1 MDYQDRIRVR
11 LSLVG
16 RCIWILWR
24 ILDRVGMRIR
34 KISIK
39 FILMS
44 DLFYANNVEKQMNR
58 PKTDTF
64 ATTARKKYIN
74 YPLNHAKSKIS
85 L

>member
-1 MDYQDRIRVR
+1 MN
-11 LSLVG
+11 
-16 RCIWILWR
+16 
-24 ILDRVGMRIR
+24 
-34 KISIK
+34 
-39 FILMS
+39 